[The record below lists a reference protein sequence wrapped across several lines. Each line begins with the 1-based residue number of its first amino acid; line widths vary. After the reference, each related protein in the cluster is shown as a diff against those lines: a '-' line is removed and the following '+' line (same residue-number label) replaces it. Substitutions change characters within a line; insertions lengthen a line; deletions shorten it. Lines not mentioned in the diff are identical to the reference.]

1 VGPETAQVLFVL
13 FPASK
18 NFETIDNMNWLAHLL
33 LSEPEAAF
41 RIGNILPDIL
51 TRAEL
56 QKLSP
61 IFQAGAE
68 THRLIDAFTD
78 CHPIVR
84 RSIGRFVP
92 PFRRFGGILV
102 DVFYDHFLAVDW
114 INYSEVPLETF
125 AHAFYDSIEVHRH
138 DLPPEVFVRF
148 QQMRKDDWLCSY
160 RELTNVR
167 TALHRIGS
175 RLRKP
180 FPLSNA
186 VSVLEADYESFRADC
201 AEFFPQLRGY
211 VESTSK
217 TAITPSS

>member
-1 VGPETAQVLFVL
+1 
-13 FPASK
+13 
-18 NFETIDNMNWLAHLL
+18 MNWLAHLL

-61 IFQAGAE
+61 IFQGGAE

-78 CHPIVR
+78 CHPVVR

-114 INYSEVPLETF
+114 INYSEVPLGNF
-125 AHAFYDSIEVHRH
+125 CAHV
-138 DLPPEVFVRF
+138 LRF
-148 QQMRKDDWLCSY
+148 
-160 RELTNVR
+160 N
-167 TALHRIGS
+167 
-175 RLRKP
+175 
-180 FPLSNA
+180 
-186 VSVLEADYESFRADC
+186 
-201 AEFFPQLRGY
+201 
-211 VESTSK
+211 
-217 TAITPSS
+217 